1 MDLETA
7 QKLIEKY
14 TARHAEYVRNAE
26 IAERYYR
33 NETDIL
39 FRKKSEQTEG
49 RNPLRN
55 ADNRIPR
62 NFHGLIVNQKAA
74 YAFTIPPISAIPQQT
89 KK

>member
-33 NETDIL
+33 N
-39 FRKKSEQTEG
+39 
-49 RNPLRN
+49 
-55 ADNRIPR
+55 
-62 NFHGLIVNQKAA
+62 
-74 YAFTIPPISAIPQQT
+74 
-89 KK
+89 